1 MYYKPHLEPHQLG
14 LVLVAAIFEAFVTV
28 FQRKTARY
36 IRLATGGTGVIPAG
50 ELAADLQAVLAR
62 KASLLANQFLTICI
76 RAIDYCPPVDL
87 RFGEYLRAL
96 ITADYDLV
104 PDDPWGYR
112 EALIDA
118 FWRRKIYPPQVWHLA
133 EDALLW
139 DGPDSPCPPIQGL
152 TFAALQFAG
161 DPSLPAGP
169 AELRR
174 QACALGDILR
184 RPRYLAQFGLVR
196 QGDPRLAGDRVDLP
210 CVQSIRT
217 TRRVGPNGQIVFDL
231 VAEVTQRRTV
241 YSGHGKP
248 DYDFYGGA
256 TVIVGPNGTIRY
268 VIAKNVLS
276 ERRQK
281 EQEAFMAGGGQRFWA
296 APVAGGKRTPDPRLL
311 QRLHELRTA
320 PAPDRRDR
328 SRRSGLGGVRPDRR
342 TPHPRGG
349 RGRAPDHHADI
360 SASGHCQAN

>member
-1 MYYKPHLEPHQLG
+1 M
-14 LVLVAAIFEAFVTV
+14 
-28 FQRKTARY
+28 
-36 IRLATGGTGVIPAG
+36 
-50 ELAADLQAVLAR
+50 
-62 KASLLANQFLTICI
+62 
-76 RAIDYCPPVDL
+76 PPVDL
-87 RFGEYLRAL
+87 RFGEYLRG
-96 ITADYDLV
+96 ADHGGLR
-104 PDDPWGYR
+104 PGAGRPWGYR

-139 DGPDSPCPPIQGL
+139 DGPDSPCLPIQGL

-296 APVAGGKRTPDPRLL
+296 APVAGGKRTPIRGCCNGSTSCGQRPRPTGGIG
-311 QRLHELRTA
+311 RDGRPRGRSPG
-320 PAPDRRDR
+320 PANPA
-328 SRRSGLGGVRPDRR
+328 S
-342 TPHPRGG
+342 TGG